1 MFAVTCLWCN
11 FDDFKLA
18 SYLHTLS
25 SFLFGLILFKVQ
37 MVNISQLKGTLH
49 KICKHKFNYDS
60 GVGLLRKMNYDTVLV
75 SLNAKRCE
83 DVMKC

>member
-11 FDDFKLA
+11 FGDFKLA

-37 MVNISQLKGTLH
+37 MVNISQKKVLWIRYVNKNFIT
-49 KICKHKFNYDS
+49 
-60 GVGLLRKMNYDTVLV
+60 TQVLV
-75 SLNAKRCE
+75 FYVR
-83 DVMKC
+83 

>member
-1 MFAVTCLWCN
+1 MFAVTCFWCN

-37 MVNISQLKGTLH
+37 MVNISQ
-49 KICKHKFNYDS
+49 
-60 GVGLLRKMNYDTVLV
+60 
-75 SLNAKRCE
+75 
-83 DVMKC
+83 